1 MRPGRRFG
9 TGWYGLSGVPRCRIA
24 HWLFGSAVLVG
35 CASGGTQ
42 EEAPAGTVASGAAPS
57 DEDGRYFVFAA
68 EFDPVLLAT
77 RSAVLLEGYK
87 IRGDYD
93 VVKGSDHV
101 ILADKFPTPFDAG
114 TLIRVEI
121 ERPEQ
126 TSRSGPRTI
135 VRIFTTRRVMS
146 NLEVRGDAS
155 EPIFRRIHE
164 LLSQG

>member
-1 MRPGRRFG
+1 MIQRGGLPRRHG
-9 TGWYGLSGVPRCRIA
+9 GAAWLLGLA
-24 HWLFGSAVLVG
+24 LLTG
-35 CASGGTQ
+35 CASGGAQ
-42 EEAPAGTVASGAAPS
+42 DDAPPGTAASGEAPS

-77 RSAVLLEGYK
+77 RSAVLQQGFK

-101 ILADKFPTPFDAG
+101 IMADKFPTPFDAG
-114 TLIRVEI
+114 TLIRVEV

-126 TSRSGPRTI
+126 AGRSGPRTV
-135 VRIFTTRRVMS
+135 VRIFTTQRLMS

-155 EPIFRRIHE
+155 ESIFRRIHE
-164 LLSQG
+164 LLRQDRELLEQD